1 MGVIKGLDQN
11 RLFYTEIWMLIPV
24 LKFATKRDLK
34 EASQCLMDP
43 LQLLKPFSHLLI
55 QKHTGKEQ
63 DGALVFPSHALCLS
77 SDLSFPSL
85 PPYSTSLECS
95 LLPNPIHTSPS
106 NAPAFPQVASS
117 AQAFRKEPFFL
128 HPQPTGALQSKTTTL
143 HCKQQISDRSWSLYL
158 QKQYKIYVL
167 ICG

>member
-1 MGVIKGLDQN
+1 
-11 RLFYTEIWMLIPV
+11 MLIPL
-24 LKFATKRDLK
+24 LKFATKKGSGNRFLK
-34 EASQCLMDP
+34 EASQCFMDP
-43 LQLLKPFSHLLI
+43 SISQLMKPFSHLLI
-55 QKHTGKEQ
+55 QKQTGKEQ

-77 SDLSFPSL
+77 SDLFFSSL
-85 PPYSTSLECS
+85 PPYSTSLKCS

-106 NAPAFPQVASS
+106 NDAAAPALPQVASS

-128 HPQPTGALQSKTTTL
+128 HPQPTGALQNKTTTL